1 MYSRR
6 QLKRE
11 AVLQPEDFDEIGK
24 RRRSRNRFGFA
35 YQLGFVRLLNRFP
48 RQSPFEVLDELVT
61 FTAVQLDL
69 SATLIASYQQ
79 RQQTV
84 SEHQQQITTY
94 LDLRTLGEEDMPA
107 LEAFL
112 FEQACRLERSA
123 ALEQRAQEFLKASRV
138 LRPGQSTLL
147 RIIGEQRRLARE
159 HIFEKIAAGLSFNLR
174 RTLDEL
180 LQVNESENV
189 SELQKIKTNPSKPS
203 VDGMLALLR
212 KLEVIEATG
221 VLEIDL
227 AWLNPN
233 YQRALF
239 HQVRKATAA
248 RLRKLSLPHRH
259 AALVCFLW
267 QSYRDVVDQSVDMFD
282 KLLTRAQS
290 RAENELADQMRRQR
304 KAIRG
309 SLATLKR
316 FGDVILDDSVENMEL
331 RSRLF
336 YSVPRAELAAC
347 VESLGEWVSGKKSD
361 AFHGFTRRYS
371 VFRKFSG
378 KLLDALELVQDTQ
391 AADVPCLPAL
401 AVLKE
406 MNAAGKRKLADDV
419 PTAFV
424 PKALKPIVG
433 QGDAVDRRAWE
444 CALLLQVRDEIK
456 SGNVSVCHSK
466 RFASLDD
473 YFIDTEGWSA
483 MREQFFERAGLPADG
498 HAAVEQLTSRLAG
511 AYDRFLSV
519 APSNSY
525 AVVNEKGW
533 QLSADT
539 TEKLEPAREA
549 ELDRLKRW
557 LGANMRRIKLPDL
570 LIEVDND
577 LAFTRHFGAA
587 ARQDSASEANEEEI
601 RLTLAAVMA
610 HGCNIVP
617 YTMAQ
622 LTSDISYDQLKRV
635 SDWRLTQ
642 ETQRAALGEL
652 VNAIAGLDTSLYWGE
667 GKTSA
672 SDGQRFS
679 LPRKVLQQTY
689 SPRFSDFALEFYTFV
704 ADNYAPFYSTPIEC
718 TDRDDAFVL
727 DGLLDNES
735 DLDIEE
741 HYTDTHGYTEI
752 NFAAFAM
759 LGRRFCPR
767 IRGLHRQRI
776 YRINPEH
783 DYGPLTSLVAGNDRT
798 IDTKLIAEQWDRI
811 GQLYG
816 SLAKNHVTASVA
828 LKRLVA
834 FSSKNR
840 FYKANRDL
848 GRIFKTEFILQY
860 MSEPELRGRIRRGLL
875 KVEQLHA
882 LARDVFYGRR
892 GRINARELWE
902 QMNGCS
908 CLTLIVACIVYWQA
922 REMSHVIRTC
932 DPDGAGVDIALLEH
946 VSPIE
951 WDNVVLYGQYVLDK
965 KRIRRRRK
973 TPLRGVPKQPPADEM
988 PEDARQSLKTPS
1000 DASQAAPEGSETPK

>member
-1 MYSRR
+1 MR

-11 AVLQPEDFDEIGK
+11 AVFKPADFVEIRK
-24 RRRSRNRFGFA
+24 RRRSRNRFGYA
-35 YQLGFVRLLNRFP
+35 YQLSFVRLLNRFP
-48 RQSPFEVLDELVT
+48 RQRPFEVLDELVT
-61 FTAVQLDL
+61 FTAVQLGL
-69 SATLIASYQQ
+69 CPSLITAYQQ

-84 SEHQQQITTY
+84 SEHQQQITAY
-94 LDLRTLGEEDMPA
+94 LELRTLGEEEIA
-107 LEAFL
+107 WLETFL

-123 ALEQRAQEFLKASRV
+123 ALDQRAHEFLKENSI

-159 HIFEKIAAGLSFNLR
+159 HIFEKVATELSFDLR
-174 RTLDEL
+174 RTLEDL
-180 LQVNESENV
+180 LQVKEPEKV

-203 VDGMLALLR
+203 VDGMLALLH

-221 VLEIDL
+221 VLGVDL
-227 AWLNPN
+227 SWLNAN

-282 KLLTRAQS
+282 KLLTRAQTH
-290 RAENELADQMRRQR
+290 AENDLAEQMHRQR

-316 FGDVILDDSVENMEL
+316 LGELILDDAVGDAEL

-336 YSVPRAELAAC
+336 ESVPREELAAR
-347 VESLGEWVSGKKSD
+347 VEGLAEWVSGKKSD
-361 AFHGFTRRYS
+361 AFHGFIRRYS
-371 VFRKFSG
+371 MLRRFSA
-378 KLLDALELVQDTQ
+378 KLLDALDLVRDTQ
-391 AADVPCLPAL
+391 TADVPCLPAL

-406 MNAAGKRKLADDV
+406 MNAAGKRKLSVDV
-419 PTAFV
+419 PTDFV
-424 PKALKPIVG
+424 PKALKAIVV
-433 QGDAVDRRAWE
+433 QGDKVDRHAWE

-456 SGNVSVCHSK
+456 SGNVSVRHSK

-473 YFIDTEGWSA
+473 FFIDTQRWNA
-483 MREQFFERAGLPADG
+483 MREDFFRRAGLPADG
-498 HAAVEQLTSRLAG
+498 QAAVEQLTGRLG
-511 AYDRFLSV
+511 EAYDRFLSA

-525 AVVNEKGW
+525 AVVDEKGW
-533 QLSADT
+533 RLSADT
-539 TEKLEPAREA
+539 TEKLNSAREA
-549 ELDRLKRW
+549 DLERLKGW
-557 LGANMRRIKLPDL
+557 LSANVRRIMLPDL
-570 LIEVDND
+570 LIEVDNE
-577 LAFTRHFGAA
+577 LSFTQHFAA
-587 ARQDSASEANEEEI
+587 TGRQDSHSSPDEEEI
-601 RLTLAAVMA
+601 CLILAAVMA
-610 HGCNIVP
+610 HGCNIGP

-622 LTSDISYDQLKRV
+622 LTSDVSYWQLKRV
-635 SDWRLTQ
+635 TDWQLTE
-642 ETQRAALGEL
+642 ETQRGALAEL
-652 VNAIAGLDTSLYWGE
+652 VNAIAGLDTSLYWGD

-718 TDRDDAFVL
+718 TDRDAAFVL

-735 DLDIEE
+735 DLEIEE

-752 NFAAFAM
+752 NFAAFAV

-767 IRGLHRQRI
+767 IRGLQRQRI
-776 YRINPEH
+776 YRIDPDR
-783 DYGPLTSLVAGNDRT
+783 DYGPLASLVGRSDRT
-798 IDTKLIAEQWDRI
+798 IDMNLIAEQWDRM
-811 GQLYG
+811 GQLYA
-816 SLAKNHVTASVA
+816 SLQSGNVTASVA

-834 FSSKNR
+834 HSAKNR

-848 GRIFKTEFILQY
+848 GRIFKTEFILRY
-860 MSEPELRGRIRRGLL
+860 MSEPELRGRVRRGLL

-922 REMSHVIRTC
+922 HEISRVITEG
-932 DPDGAGVDIALLEH
+932 DPEAASVDVSLLEH

-965 KRIRRRRK
+965 KRIRRRRR
-973 TPLRGVPKQPPADEM
+973 TPLRVVPKTPRPARE
-988 PEDARQSLKTPS
+988 AGRQ
-1000 DASQAAPEGSETPK
+1000 ASQGLEGGSVRAQALPEGSEAPK